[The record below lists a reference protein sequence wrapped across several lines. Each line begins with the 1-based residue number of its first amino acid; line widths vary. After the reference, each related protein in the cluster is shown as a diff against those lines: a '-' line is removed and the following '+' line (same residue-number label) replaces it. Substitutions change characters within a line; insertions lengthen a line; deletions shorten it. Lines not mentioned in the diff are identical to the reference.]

1 MSIVAPR
8 LISAGIDYVTCTAK
22 PDGNADALRALG
34 MALVDGEER
43 RRNKR
48 QTWHAHGYAG
58 WGSGSAA
65 VGWREDGVIV
75 RASSA
80 VAFEHG
86 RALLQLADHAS
97 RIDLQATAEVQPD
110 AVRRRLLRHYREA
123 ARARR
128 EGRKPNVTLI
138 DQLPRG
144 TTVTIGKRQS
154 DQIGRIY
161 DKFSESKGA
170 YPPGTIRAECEFKGK
185 WAEYWQDEIQ
195 RNGLA
200 SARAVLRIGG
210 WFDARGVR
218 LGLSPDHEWAG
229 SVPPS
234 GASDYAKALDW
245 YRAAVAPG
253 LKRWINADTRAEILS
268 ALGVE

>member
-8 LISAGIDYVTCTAK
+8 LISAGIDYVTCTAR

-34 MALVDGEER
+34 TALVEREED

-58 WGSGSAA
+58 WSSGSAA
-65 VGWREDGVIV
+65 VGWRDDGVIV
-75 RASSA
+75 RASAA
-80 VAFEHG
+80 VAYEHG
-86 RALLQLADHAS
+86 RALLELADHAS

-110 AVRRRLLRHYREA
+110 SVRRRLLRHYREA
-123 ARARR
+123 AKARR

-154 DQIGRIY
+154 EQIGRIY

-170 YPPGTIRAECEFKGK
+170 YPPGSIRAECEFKGA
-185 WAEYWQDEIQ
+185 WAEHWQDEIQ

-200 SARAVLRIGG
+200 PARALLRIGG
-210 WFDARGVR
+210 WFDTRGVR
-218 LGLSPDHEWAG
+218 LGFSPDPEWQG
-229 SVPPS
+229 SVPSSPE
-234 GASDYAKALDW
+234 SDYAKTLEW

-253 LKRWINADTRAEILS
+253 IKRWITPETRAEILS